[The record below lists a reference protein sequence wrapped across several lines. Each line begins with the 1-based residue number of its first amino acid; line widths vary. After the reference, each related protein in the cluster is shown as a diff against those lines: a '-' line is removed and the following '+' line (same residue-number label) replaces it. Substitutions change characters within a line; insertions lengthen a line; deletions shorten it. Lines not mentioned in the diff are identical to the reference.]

1 MMSMDDKMKEQL
13 RRLRDVGGV
22 EIMKAS
28 AGSGKTFS
36 LSREYIRLLLS
47 REQGALRPDRYAF
60 RHILAVTFTNKA
72 TGEMKSRII
81 DELDTLANYTSSSD
95 YRDYL
100 MEECGIGSVDELSE
114 YARAALSA
122 ILNDYG
128 SFSVC
133 TIDRFFQQVLK
144 AFARDIGHFPDY
156 QIDLDRKS
164 LVEEASDRVLD
175 SLTEA
180 EPVLLDWLAGAS
192 STLVAEGYGSHLK
205 DTVREFAKGYFSETY
220 SQKIREN
227 GFDTADSFSEENLKR
242 LDVECRRLVS
252 DVDGRLKAAA
262 SAVVDV
268 LGECGDLLKKSPD
281 IRKKLGS
288 IDYGG
293 QVKFDAT
300 LLNAVQDP
308 LYCFRKNASFPSGYE
323 DRMRDAF
330 ARLGGLLPGI
340 KARNT
345 ALLLRRQ
352 AYVFRMADALQKEFD
367 ALLREKHILGLED
380 TNRLLRDIIGNT
392 DTPFVYERL
401 GVKYRHFL
409 LDEFQ
414 DTSVIQWENFLPLL
428 KCSIAEGCY
437 NLVVGDVKQSI
448 YRFRNADWKILDS
461 GVQGSLDR
469 CVVNPLDSNW
479 RSAKNIVLF
488 NNGFYQAVSQ
498 HMADKLGEDKIREI
512 YAEVEQKAASGM
524 GVDGSV
530 EVTFCDRT
538 LMEGTVVAAVGAA
551 VARGFSPRDV
561 AVLVRTNMDGAR
573 YACAIRQAGW
583 EVVTNDSLSIGASP
597 VIRRLAAQL
606 FRLADPEDR
615 VRSFYAGGFDPEAFK
630 GAMTLE
636 DTVERMLGQIRD
648 EYRAQGLD
656 FAGETAYILAFIDLV
671 RDYESRNGNSLDGFL
686 RYWSE
691 TGMDKKIASADS
703 GDAVT
708 IITLHQSK
716 GLEYPFVIV
725 PFPARDEF
733 MKTNSSE
740 TWEELEPGDTPLN
753 GLAGALY
760 RVQLSESSRNT
771 LFESNYLRERKM
783 AYVDTINMRYVATT
797 RATQAMHIVCASQ
810 SMDKASW
817 ETASNPSVAL
827 RLYVGECRDFA
838 EVRPVAGDGQSDAKG
853 RPVAV
858 RYLMGEE
865 SAKWVK
871 VKRGGG
877 KPPRNVVSVPL
888 VYDCSTV
895 SAGSRAKVRISPE
908 SRDFFSGDELTG
920 FSKSGRVR
928 GSVLHKVL
936 ETVIGPEDLDRS
948 LGAAVDRGELAS
960 ADAEEVRP
968 LLAKAIASVEARG
981 WFPGDHLRV
990 RNETDIIRADAEGAA
1005 SSRPDRVVFRDGGVD
1020 IIDYKFGRPQKKY
1033 ETQVGAYAALY
1044 RQIGYGDVRAYLWYI
1059 HEESEVVE
1067 VATE

>member
-1 MMSMDDKMKEQL
+1 MRQECFRLTLTMDDKMKEKL
-13 RRLRDVGGV
+13 RKLRDEGGV

-28 AGSGKTFS
+28 AGSGKTFA

-47 REQGALRPDRYAF
+47 REQGAVRPDRYAF

-81 DELDTLANYTSSSD
+81 DELDTLANYTASSD

-100 MEECGIGSVDELSE
+100 MEECGFSSERELAEAS
-114 YARAALSA
+114 RDALSA

-175 SLTEA
+175 SLSEV
-180 EPVLLDWLAGAS
+180 EPALLDWLAGAS
-192 STLVAEGYGSHLK
+192 SSLVAEGYGSHLK
-205 DTVREFAKGYFSETY
+205 DTVREFARGYFSETY
-220 SQKIREN
+220 TQKVREN
-227 GFDTADSFSEENLKR
+227 RLDISGSFSEDNLKK
-242 LDVECRRLVS
+242 LDKECRKLVS
-252 DVDGRLKAAA
+252 SIDGKLKAAA
-262 SAVVDV
+262 SDVSAV
-268 LGECGDLLKKSPD
+268 LGEQEDLLKKSPD
-281 IRKKLGS
+281 IRKKLAGIEYS
-288 IDYGG
+288 G
-293 QVKFDAT
+293 QVKFDDT
-300 LLNAVQDP
+300 LLKAIQDP
-308 LYCFRKNASFPSGYE
+308 LYCFKKNSSFPAGYE
-323 DRMRDAF
+323 DRLRGIF
-330 ARLGGLLPGI
+330 AHLGGLFAGV

-345 ALLLRRQ
+345 ALLLRKQ

-367 ALLREKHILGLED
+367 SLLREKHILGLED

-414 DTSVIQWENFLPLL
+414 DTSIIQWENFLPLL

-461 GVQGSLDR
+461 GVQESLDR

-479 RSAKNIVLF
+479 RSAKNVVEF
-488 NNGFYQAVSQ
+488 NNGFYKAISE
-498 HMADKLGEDKIREI
+498 HMAEKLDEDKIKDI
-512 YAEVEQKAASGM
+512 YAGVRQNVASGM
-524 GVDGSV
+524 GVEGSV

-538 LMEGTVVAAVGAA
+538 EMEDTVVAAVRSA
-551 VARGFSPRDV
+551 VSRNFLPRDI
-561 AVLVRTNMDGAR
+561 AVLVRTNSDGAR

-597 VIRRLAAQL
+597 VVRRLAAQL
-606 FRLADPEDR
+606 FKLASPEDR
-615 VRSFYAGGFDPEAFK
+615 VRSFYAGDFDPEAFK

-636 DTVERMLGQIRD
+636 DIVERMLGQIRA
-648 EYRAQGLD
+648 EYQSRGLD

-703 GDAVT
+703 GNAVT

-725 PFPARDEF
+725 PFPGKDEF
-733 MKTNSSE
+733 MKTTSSE
-740 TWEELEPGDTPLN
+740 TWEELEAGDTALA

-771 LFESNYLRERKM
+771 LFEGNYLRERKM

-797 RATQAMHIVCASQ
+797 RATQAMHIVCVAQ
-810 SMDKASW
+810 SMDKVSW
-817 ETASNPSVAL
+817 QTVTNPSAAL
-827 RLYVGECRDFA
+827 RLYVEECGDFA
-838 EVRPVAGDGQSDAKG
+838 EVGPIAG
-853 RPVAV
+853 V
-858 RYLMGEE
+858 RYLMGAE
-865 SAKWVK
+865 SPKWQK
-871 VKRGGG
+871 PKRDGR
-877 KPPRNVVSVPL
+877 KPSRVVTSVPL
-888 VYDCSTV
+888 VYDCSPET
-895 SAGSRAKVRISPE
+895 AGSRAKVRIYPDSL
-908 SRDFFSGDELTG
+908 DFFAQDGATA
-920 FSKSGRVR
+920 FSKSGRIR
-928 GSVLHKVL
+928 GSVLHRVL
-936 ETVIGPEDLDRS
+936 ESVISPGDLRKS
-948 LGAAVDRGELAS
+948 LEAAVDRGELTS
-960 ADAEEVRP
+960 AEAAEAEPMLSR
-968 LLAKAIASVEARG
+968 AISAVESRG
-981 WFPGDHLRV
+981 WFPGDPSRV
-990 RNETDIIRADAEGAA
+990 RNETDILQGSEAGVV
-1005 SSRPDRVVFRDGGVD
+1005 SSRPDRVVFREDGVD
-1020 IIDYKFGRPQKKY
+1020 IIDYKFGRPEKKY
-1033 ETQVGAYAALY
+1033 ETQVGSYAALY
-1044 RQIGYGDVRAYLWYI
+1044 REIGYPDVRAYLWYI
-1059 HEESEVVE
+1059 HEDSDVVE
-1067 VATE
+1067 VTTV